1 MRGTSLRAGAVVL
14 AALLALSAPGVLA
27 GCAGKEKVASSEL
40 PVTAAGDPRIFT
52 MFLGMNMAGYDEE
65 PGEAM
70 HPVRQAAREALADIA
85 PEEFAE
91 FKTLLGS
98 GGPGNLAAMVLRDI
112 GGPPEMATRSTM
124 GVIPDISA
132 ALKALWAAHAADL
145 WEEHEA
151 AHEEYGADLLGPATD
166 AVRSFLAY
174 AGEEES
180 PVSAVHIIPNL
191 LAPSGFAS
199 VYHDDDEDVLYV
211 LLGPGNL
218 RPDGLVREFARFLI
232 ADRLREIELDVGF
245 TRFRP
250 VHDVA
255 KSLELISREHPS
267 VGGYMEECLVRA
279 LATRTLYAEEAEV
292 RAELQAAHAQGFYF
306 TPALY
311 EALGAYEESGTAL
324 LEYLESLLEAVDV
337 DAVLAGLEENAG

>member
-1 MRGTSLRAGAVVL
+1 MRGAFLRAGAVVL
-14 AALLALSAPGVLA
+14 TAVLALSAAGVLA
-27 GCAGKEKVASSEL
+27 GCGGREKVASAEL

-52 MFLGMNMAGYDEE
+52 MFLGMNMAGYDRE

-70 HPVRQAAREALADIA
+70 HPVRQAAREALADVD

-91 FKTLLGS
+91 FRTFLGS
-98 GGPGNLAAMVLRDI
+98 GGAGNLAAMVLRDI
-112 GGPPEMATRSTM
+112 GGPPEMGTSSTM
-124 GVIPDISA
+124 GIIPDISA

-151 AHEEYGADLLGPATD
+151 AHEEYAAELLGPATE

-211 LLGPGNL
+211 LLGPGDL
-218 RPDGLVREFARFLI
+218 RPDELVREFARFLI
-232 ADRLREIELDVGF
+232 ADTLREIELDVGF

-255 KSLELISREHPS
+255 KGLELISREHPS
-267 VGGYMEECLVRA
+267 VGGYIEECLVRA
-279 LATRTLYAEEAEV
+279 LAVRTVCAEEAAW
-292 RAELQAAHAQGFYF
+292 AELEAAHAQGLYF
-306 TPALY
+306 TPAFY
-311 EALGAYEESGTAL
+311 EALAGYEESGAAL
-324 LEYLESLLEAVDV
+324 LEYLETLLEAVDV
-337 DAVLAGLEENAG
+337 DAVLAGLGESAG